1 MTQVDFHF
9 NASEK
14 LPYVCRLLRK
24 ACGQGRRVGVLADQ
38 DTTHLLNQALWN
50 LNATDFVS
58 HCSLSEPAQ
67 LLVHSSVIYS
77 SDWALLTQQSQ
88 LDVFL
93 NMNDLAPENLSGVNR
108 LIEVVGPEER
118 DKANARQRWKQYAQL
133 GFQINRFDLAAAG
146 QNQAA

>member
-9 NASEK
+9 NAPEK

-24 ACGQGRRVGVLADQ
+24 AAGQGRKVGVLADQ
-38 DTTHLLNQALWN
+38 DTCHLLSQALWN

-58 HCSLSEPAQ
+58 HCTLRDSAQ
-67 LLVHSSVIYS
+67 LLAYSSVIYS
-77 SDWALLTQQSQ
+77 PDWALLTQQSQ
-88 LDVFL
+88 LDVYL

-118 DKANARQRWKQYAQL
+118 DKSSARQRWKQYAQL

>member
-9 NASEK
+9 NAPEK

-24 ACGQGRRVGVLADQ
+24 AAGQGRKVGVLADQ
-38 DTTHLLNQALWN
+38 DTCHLLSQALWN

-58 HCSLSEPAQ
+58 HCSLRDSAQ
-67 LLVHSSVIYS
+67 LLAYSSVIYS
-77 SDWALLTQQSQ
+77 PDWALLTQQSQ
-88 LDVFL
+88 LDVYL
-93 NMNDLAPENLSGVNR
+93 NMNDLVPDNLSGVNR

-118 DKANARQRWKQYAQL
+118 DKASARQRWKQYAQL

>member
-9 NASEK
+9 NAPEK

-24 ACGQGRRVGVLADQ
+24 ATGQGRKVGVLADQ
-38 DTTHLLNQALWN
+38 DTCHLLSQALWN

-58 HCSLSEPAQ
+58 HCSLRDPAH
-67 LLVHSSVIYS
+67 LLAHSSVIYS
-77 SDWALLTQQSQ
+77 SDWALLSQQSQ
-88 LDVFL
+88 LDVYL

-108 LIEVVGPEER
+108 LIEVVGREER
-118 DKANARQRWKQYAQL
+118 DKASARQRWKQYAQQ
-133 GFQINRFDLAAAG
+133 GFQINRFDLAAVV

>member
-9 NASEK
+9 NAPEK

-24 ACGQGRRVGVLADQ
+24 AAGQGRKVGVLADQ
-38 DTTHLLNQALWN
+38 DTCHLLSQALWN

-58 HCSLSEPAQ
+58 HCSVRDPAH
-67 LLVHSSVIYS
+67 LLAHSSVIYS
-77 SDWALLTQQSQ
+77 SDWALLSQQSQ
-88 LDVFL
+88 LDVYL

-118 DKANARQRWKQYAQL
+118 DKASARQRWKQYAQL
-133 GFQINRFDLAAAG
+133 GFQINRFDLATVV

>member
-9 NASEK
+9 NAPEK

-24 ACGQGRRVGVLADQ
+24 AAGQGRKVGVLADL
-38 DTTHLLNQALWN
+38 DTCHLLSQALWN
-50 LNATDFVS
+50 LNPTDFVS
-58 HCSLSEPAQ
+58 HCSLSDPSH
-67 LLVHSSVIYS
+67 LLAHSSVIFS
-77 SDWALLTQQSQ
+77 SDWALLSQQSHI
-88 LDVFL
+88 DVYL
-93 NMNDLAPENLSGVNR
+93 NMNDLAPENLTGVNR

-118 DKANARQRWKQYAQL
+118 DKASARQRWKQYAQL

>member
-9 NASEK
+9 NAPEK

-24 ACGQGRRVGVLADQ
+24 AAGQGRKVGVLADQ
-38 DTTHLLNQALWN
+38 DSQALWN

-58 HCSLSEPAQ
+58 HCSLRDSAQ
-67 LLVHSSVIYS
+67 LLAYSSVIYS
-77 SDWALLTQQSQ
+77 PDWALLTQQSQ
-88 LDVFL
+88 LDVYL

-118 DKANARQRWKQYAQL
+118 DKASARQRWKQYAQL